1 MKAFNG
7 IIAAVGVLIVMIFA
21 AANISLNLILTPE
34 NGRPYRV
41 EINRAALEIRENGS
55 ESIDLTKY
63 VYINN
68 IVKFNADS
76 EQEFYNTNSEYAIRE
91 IDGNLYRFDYSA
103 KDDTHRQRTVVTV
116 NIILGVL
123 AAAVLSVLL
132 YIKKAVLQ
140 PFERLTSI
148 PYELSKG
155 NLTAPLKESKNR
167 FFGKFLWGIDLLRE
181 NIEQRKQRELELQRE
196 KKTLLLSLSH
206 DIKTPLSAIK
216 LYSRALSKN
225 LYPDAEKQRET
236 AENINAKADEIERYV
251 SQIIGASRE
260 DFLSLDVKN
269 GEFYLSDLIQSVS
282 SYYREKTA
290 LVKTDFRIGEYGNC
304 MLFGDLDRG
313 IEVLQNVVENAMKY
327 GDGRLIELNVS
338 DEDEGVLV
346 SVKNSGCTLDKKEL
360 PHIFESF
367 WRGANTSNIQG
378 SGLGLY
384 ICRELMR
391 KMNGEFFAEI
401 EGEFMTVTAV
411 FVRA

>member
-260 DFLSLDVKN
+260 NFLSLDVKN

-327 GDGRLIELNVS
+327 GDGRLITLNVS